1 MNKTFII
8 PSIFILFGFIFGIS
22 YGQDTGVESTEP
34 IKAESELIN
43 DPEITGAKPLF
54 WYDSKERRANGLMEE
69 FEILLQLVLRDKDGN
84 LLAYLETTEKIR
96 VRPSSLNWFMMQQPN
111 TNYVMIDNE
120 PFEVIHWRTNES
132 PARKSHYAMA
142 MYIHISKVPD
152 LGKINLVVMNHEAYQ
167 VEPGDRL
174 KVYWTAYLPIN
185 PSSR

>member
-1 MNKTFII
+1 MNKTFIFA
-8 PSIFILFGFIFGIS
+8 SIFILFGFIFGIS
-22 YGQDTGVESTEP
+22 YGDDTGAESTEP
-34 IKAESELIN
+34 IKTESELIN
-43 DPEITGAKPLF
+43 DPEITGAKPLY

-96 VRPSSLNWFMMQQPN
+96 VRPASLHWFLMEQPN
-111 TNYVMIDNE
+111 KNYAMIDNE
-120 PFEVIHWRTNES
+120 PYEVIHWRTNET
-132 PARKSHYAMA
+132 PARKSHYTMA
-142 MYIHISKVPD
+142 MYVHISKVPD
-152 LGKINLVVMNHEAYQ
+152 LGRINLVVMNHEGYQ